1 MRRTTKSL
9 IAALVISGSAFL
21 AQGSPANEIDLAS
34 AGQMD
39 VLSESGLGQA
49 VSNENLGTLTGRQ
62 DVNINQLDMQMSTSD
77 QKAQANG
84 NSINNT
90 GGTITNGANTLSGSA
105 FSQATGIVTVI
116 QNSGNQVLIQ
126 NDMVL
131 NLTVK

>member
-1 MRRTTKSL
+1 MRRSTKSL
-9 IAALVISGSAFL
+9 IAALVFSGSAFF
-21 AQGSPANEIDLAS
+21 AQGSSANEIDLAS

-39 VLSESGLGQA
+39 VLNESGLGQA

-62 DVNINQLDMQMSTSD
+62 DVNINQLDMQMSISD
-77 QKAQANG
+77 QKGQANG
-84 NSINNT
+84 NSIANY
-90 GGTITNGANTLSGSA
+90 GTMTNGANTIAGNA

-126 NDMVL
+126 NDMIL

>member
-1 MRRTTKSL
+1 MRRSTKSL
-9 IAALVISGSAFL
+9 IAALVFSGSAFL
-21 AQGSPANEIDLAS
+21 AQGSSANEIDLAS

-39 VLSESGLGQA
+39 ALNESGLGQA
-49 VSNENLGTLTGRQ
+49 VSNENLGMLTGRE
-62 DVNINQLDMQMSTSD
+62 DVNINQLDMQMSISD

-84 NSINNT
+84 NSIANY
-90 GGTITNGANTLSGSA
+90 GTITNGANTIAGNA

-126 NDMVL
+126 NDMIL